1 MKKLIIMIASI
12 LLLSACSTADA
23 TTQDLKKVE
32 DKYDANIGV
41 YALNTATDEEITFNE
56 DKRFAYASTFKA
68 VSSAMLLE
76 KTPHNEL
83 NKKVHVSKEDIVPYS
98 PVLEKFINKDIT
110 IKKLIE
116 ATMLYSD
123 NTANNMIIEELGGYK
138 EVNKRLKSLDDK
150 TTKPSRM
157 EPELNIYD
165 PKSNRDTSTPQAF
178 GKTLNKLI
186 NDGRLS
192 KENKAFL
199 IDLMIHNK
207 SGDTL
212 IKKGAP
218 KNFKVADKSGQAI
231 TYASRND
238 VAFVYPKGESKPIV
252 LVIFTNK
259 EGKTD
264 KPNDKVVSETAK
276 VVLEKFNDK

>member
-1 MKKLIIMIASI
+1 MKKLILMIASI

-32 DKYDANIGV
+32 DKYDTNVGV

-83 NKKVHVSKEDIVPYS
+83 NKKVHISKEDIVPYS

-157 EPELNIYD
+157 EPELNNYD
-165 PKSNRDTSTPQAF
+165 PKSNKDTSTPKAF

-186 NDGRLS
+186 NDGHLS

-199 IDLMIHNK
+199 IDLMINNK

-238 VAFVYPKGESKPIV
+238 VAFVYPKGESKPII

-264 KPNDKVVSETAK
+264 KPNDKVISETAK
-276 VVLEKFNDK
+276 VVLEKFNEK

>member
-1 MKKLIIMIASI
+1 MKKLILMIASI

-41 YALNTATDEEITFNE
+41 YALNTATDKEITFNE

-68 VSSAMLLE
+68 ISSAMLLE
-76 KTPHNEL
+76 KTPHDEL
-83 NKKVHVSKEDIVPYS
+83 NKKVYVSKEDIVPYS
-98 PVLEKFINKDIT
+98 PVLEKFINKDIS

-123 NTANNMIIEELGGYK
+123 NTANNMIIEELDGYK

-157 EPELNIYD
+157 EPELNNYN

-186 NDGRLS
+186 KDGRLS
-192 KENKAFL
+192 KENKTFL
-199 IDLMIHNK
+199 IDLMVHNK

>member
-1 MKKLIIMIASI
+1 MKKLILIIASI

-32 DKYDANIGV
+32 DKYDANVGV

-68 VSSAMLLE
+68 VSSSMLLE
-76 KTPHNEL
+76 ETPHNEL

-157 EPELNIYD
+157 EPELNNYD
-165 PKSNRDTSTPQAF
+165 PKSNKDTSTPQAF

-186 NDGRLS
+186 NNGRLS

-199 IDLMIHNK
+199 IDLMIKNK

-238 VAFVYPKGESKPIV
+238 VALVYPKGESKPIV

-259 EGKTD
+259 EEKTD

>member
-1 MKKLIIMIASI
+1 MKKLIIIIASI

-32 DKYDANIGV
+32 DKYDANVGV
-41 YALNTATDEEITFNE
+41 HALNTATNEEITFNE

-68 VSSAMLLE
+68 VSSSMLLE

-157 EPELNIYD
+157 EPELNNFD
-165 PKSNRDTSTPQAF
+165 PKSNKDTSTPKAF

-199 IDLMIHNK
+199 IDLMINNK

-264 KPNDKVVSETAK
+264 KPNDKVISETAK

>member
-76 KTPHNEL
+76 KTPYNEL

-157 EPELNIYD
+157 EPELNNYD
-165 PKSNRDTSTPQAF
+165 PKNNRDTSTPQAF

-199 IDLMIHNK
+199 IDLMINNK

-238 VAFVYPKGESKPIV
+238 VALVYPKGESKPIV

>member
-1 MKKLIIMIASI
+1 MKKLILMIASI

-32 DKYDANIGV
+32 DKYDANVGV
-41 YALNTATDEEITFNE
+41 YALNTATDKEITFNE

-68 VSSAMLLE
+68 LSSAMLLE

-83 NKKVHVSKEDIVPYS
+83 NKKVHLSKEDIVPYS
-98 PVLEKFINKDIT
+98 PVLEKFINKDT
-110 IKKLIE
+110 SIKKLIE

-150 TTKPSRM
+150 TTKPSRI
-157 EPELNIYD
+157 EPELNNYN

-192 KENKAFL
+192 KENKTFL
-199 IDLMIHNK
+199 IDLMINNK

>member
-1 MKKLIIMIASI
+1 MKKLILMIASI

-32 DKYDANIGV
+32 DKYDANVGV
-41 YALNTATDEEITFNE
+41 YALNTATDKEITFNE

-68 VSSAMLLE
+68 ISSAMLLE

-138 EVNKRLKSLDDK
+138 EVNKRLNSLDDK

-157 EPELNIYD
+157 EPELNNYD
-165 PKSNRDTSTPQAF
+165 PKSNKDTSTPKAF

-199 IDLMIHNK
+199 IDLMINNK

-212 IKKGAP
+212 IKKGAL

-238 VAFVYPKGESKPIV
+238 VAFVYPKGETKPIV

-264 KPNDKVVSETAK
+264 KPNDKVISETAK
-276 VVLEKFNDK
+276 VVLEKINDK

>member
-123 NTANNMIIEELGGYK
+123 NTANNIIIEALGGYK

-199 IDLMIHNK
+199 IDLMINNK

>member
-1 MKKLIIMIASI
+1 MKKLILIIASI

-32 DKYDANIGV
+32 DKYDANVGV
-41 YALNTATDEEITFNE
+41 YALNTATDKEITFNE

-68 VSSAMLLE
+68 ISSAMLLE

-123 NTANNMIIEELGGYK
+123 NTANNMIIDELGGYK

-157 EPELNIYD
+157 EPELNNYD
-165 PKSNRDTSTPQAF
+165 PKSNKDTSTPKAF

-199 IDLMIHNK
+199 IDLMINNK

-238 VAFVYPKGESKPIV
+238 VALVYPKGESKPIV

>member
-1 MKKLIIMIASI
+1 MKKLILMIASI
-12 LLLSACSTADA
+12 LLLSACNTADA

-56 DKRFAYASTFKA
+56 DMRFAYASTFKA
-68 VSSAMLLE
+68 LSSAMLLE
-76 KTPHNEL
+76 KTPHNKL

-157 EPELNIYD
+157 EPELNNYD
-165 PKSNRDTSTPQAF
+165 PKNNRDTSTPQAF

-192 KENKAFL
+192 KENKTFL
-199 IDLMIHNK
+199 IDLMINNK

>member
-1 MKKLIIMIASI
+1 MKKLILMIASI

-32 DKYDANIGV
+32 DKYDANVGV

-83 NKKVHVSKEDIVPYS
+83 NKKVHISKEDIVPYS

-157 EPELNIYD
+157 EPELNNYD
-165 PKSNRDTSTPQAF
+165 PKSNKDTSTPKAF

-186 NDGRLS
+186 NDGHLS

-199 IDLMIHNK
+199 IDLMINNK

-218 KNFKVADKSGQAI
+218 NNFKVADKSGQAI

-238 VAFVYPKGESKPIV
+238 VAFVYPKGESKPII

-264 KPNDKVVSETAK
+264 KPNDKVISETAK
-276 VVLEKFNDK
+276 VVLEKFNEK

>member
-1 MKKLIIMIASI
+1 MKKLILMIASI

-68 VSSAMLLE
+68 LSSAMLLE
-76 KTPHNEL
+76 KTPHNKL

-98 PVLEKFINKDIT
+98 PVLEKFINKDIS

-157 EPELNIYD
+157 EPELNNYN
-165 PKSNRDTSTPQAF
+165 PKNNRDTSTPQAF

-192 KENKAFL
+192 KENKTFL
-199 IDLMIHNK
+199 IDLMINNK

>member
-1 MKKLIIMIASI
+1 MKKLILMIASI

-32 DKYDANIGV
+32 DKYDANVGV

-83 NKKVHVSKEDIVPYS
+83 NKKVHISKEDIVPYS

-123 NTANNMIIEELGGYK
+123 NTANNMIIEEIGGYK

-157 EPELNIYD
+157 EPELNNYD
-165 PKSNRDTSTPQAF
+165 PKSNKDTSTPKAF

-186 NDGRLS
+186 NDGHLS

-199 IDLMIHNK
+199 IDLMINNK

-238 VAFVYPKGESKPIV
+238 VAFVYPKGESKPII

-264 KPNDKVVSETAK
+264 KPNDKVISETAK
-276 VVLEKFNDK
+276 VVLEKFNEK

>member
-1 MKKLIIMIASI
+1 MKKLILMIASI
-12 LLLSACSTADA
+12 LLLSACNTADA

-68 VSSAMLLE
+68 LSSAMLLE
-76 KTPHNEL
+76 KTPHNKL

-157 EPELNIYD
+157 EPELNNYN
-165 PKSNRDTSTPQAF
+165 PKNNKDTSTPQAF

-192 KENKAFL
+192 KENKTFL
-199 IDLMIHNK
+199 IDLMINNK

-276 VVLEKFNDK
+276 VVL

>member
-76 KTPHNEL
+76 KTPYNEL

-157 EPELNIYD
+157 EPELNNYD
-165 PKSNRDTSTPQAF
+165 PKNNRDTSTPQAF

-199 IDLMIHNK
+199 IDLMINNK

-212 IKKGAP
+212 IKKGEP

-238 VAFVYPKGESKPIV
+238 VALVYPKGESKPIV

>member
-1 MKKLIIMIASI
+1 MKKLILMIASI

-32 DKYDANIGV
+32 DKYDANVGV

-76 KTPHNEL
+76 KTPHNKL
-83 NKKVHVSKEDIVPYS
+83 NKKGHVSKEDIVPYS

-157 EPELNIYD
+157 EPELNNYN
-165 PKSNRDTSTPQAF
+165 PKNNRDTSTPQAF

-192 KENKAFL
+192 KENKTFL
-199 IDLMIHNK
+199 IDLMINNK

>member
-1 MKKLIIMIASI
+1 MKKLILMIASI

-32 DKYDANIGV
+32 DKYDANVGV
-41 YALNTATDEEITFNE
+41 YALNTATDKEITFNE

-68 VSSAMLLE
+68 LSSAMLLE

-98 PVLEKFINKDIT
+98 PVLEKFINKDT
-110 IKKLIE
+110 SIKKLIE

-157 EPELNIYD
+157 EPELNNYD
-165 PKSNRDTSTPQAF
+165 PKNNRDTSTPQAF
-178 GKTLNKLI
+178 VKTLNKLI

-192 KENKAFL
+192 KENKTFL
-199 IDLMIHNK
+199 IDLMINNK

>member
-1 MKKLIIMIASI
+1 MKKLILMIASI

-41 YALNTATDEEITFNE
+41 YALNTVTDGEITFNE

-68 VSSAMLLE
+68 LSSAMLLE
-76 KTPHNEL
+76 KTPHNKL

-98 PVLEKFINKDIT
+98 PVLEKFINKDIS

-157 EPELNIYD
+157 EPELNNYN

-192 KENKAFL
+192 KENKTFL
-199 IDLMIHNK
+199 IDLMINNK

>member
-12 LLLSACSTADA
+12 LLLSACSNADA

-157 EPELNIYD
+157 EPELNNYD
-165 PKSNRDTSTPQAF
+165 PKNNRDTSTPQAF

-192 KENKAFL
+192 KDNKAFL
-199 IDLMIHNK
+199 IDLMINNK

-238 VAFVYPKGESKPIV
+238 VALVYPKGESKPIV

>member
-1 MKKLIIMIASI
+1 MKKLILLIASI

-32 DKYDANIGV
+32 DKYDANVGV
-41 YALNTATDEEITFNE
+41 YALNTATDEEISFNE

-138 EVNKRLKSLDDK
+138 EVYKRLKSLDDK
-150 TTKPSRM
+150 ITKPSRM
-157 EPELNIYD
+157 EPELNNYD
-165 PKSNRDTSTPQAF
+165 PKSNKDTSTPKAF

-192 KENKAFL
+192 KENKTFL
-199 IDLMIHNK
+199 IDLMINNK

-238 VAFVYPKGESKPIV
+238 IAFVYPKGESKPIV

>member
-1 MKKLIIMIASI
+1 MKKLILMIASI

-32 DKYDANIGV
+32 DKYDANVGV

-56 DKRFAYASTFKA
+56 DMRFAYASTFKA
-68 VSSAMLLE
+68 LSSAMLLE
-76 KTPHNEL
+76 KTPHNKL

-157 EPELNIYD
+157 EPELNNYD
-165 PKSNRDTSTPQAF
+165 PKNNRDTSTPQAF

-192 KENKAFL
+192 KENKTFL
-199 IDLMIHNK
+199 IDLMINNK

>member
-1 MKKLIIMIASI
+1 MKKLILMIASI

-32 DKYDANIGV
+32 DKYDANVGV
-41 YALNTATDEEITFNE
+41 YALNTATDKEITFNE

-68 VSSAMLLE
+68 LSSAMLLE

-98 PVLEKFINKDIT
+98 PVLEKFINKDT
-110 IKKLIE
+110 SIKKLIE

-157 EPELNIYD
+157 EPELNNYD
-165 PKSNRDTSTPQAF
+165 PKNNRDTSTPQAF

-192 KENKAFL
+192 KENKTFL
-199 IDLMIHNK
+199 IDLMINNK

>member
-1 MKKLIIMIASI
+1 MKKLILIIASI

-32 DKYDANIGV
+32 DKYDANVGV

-157 EPELNIYD
+157 EPELNNYD
-165 PKSNRDTSTPQAF
+165 PKSNKDTSTPKAF

-199 IDLMIHNK
+199 IDLMINSK

-238 VAFVYPKGESKPIV
+238 IAFVYPKGESKPIV

>member
-199 IDLMIHNK
+199 IDLMINNK

-212 IKKGAP
+212 IKKDAP

>member
-1 MKKLIIMIASI
+1 MKKLILIIASI
-12 LLLSACSTADA
+12 FLLSACSTADA
-23 TTQDLKKVE
+23 TTEDLKKVE
-32 DKYDANIGV
+32 DKYDANVGV

-68 VSSAMLLE
+68 VSSSMLLE

-138 EVNKRLKSLDDK
+138 EVNKRLQSLDDK

-157 EPELNIYD
+157 EPELNNYD
-165 PKSNRDTSTPQAF
+165 PKSNKDTSTPKAF
-178 GKTLNKLI
+178 GKTLIKLI

-199 IDLMIHNK
+199 IDLMINNK

-238 VAFVYPKGESKPIV
+238 VALVYPKGETKPIV

-276 VVLEKFNDK
+276 VILEKFNDK

>member
-1 MKKLIIMIASI
+1 MKKLILMLASI

-32 DKYDANIGV
+32 DKYDANVGV
-41 YALNTATDEEITFNE
+41 YALNTATDKEITFNE

-83 NKKVHVSKEDIVPYS
+83 NKKFHVSKEDIVPYS
-98 PVLEKFINKDIT
+98 PVLEKFINKDIS

-157 EPELNIYD
+157 EPELNNYD
-165 PKSNRDTSTPQAF
+165 PKNNRDTSTPKAF

-186 NDGRLS
+186 NNGHLS

-199 IDLMIHNK
+199 IDLMINNK

-264 KPNDKVVSETAK
+264 KPNDKVVNETAK

>member
-123 NTANNMIIEELGGYK
+123 NTANNIIIEALGGYK

-157 EPELNIYD
+157 EPELNNYD
-165 PKSNRDTSTPQAF
+165 PKNNRDTSTPQAF

-199 IDLMIHNK
+199 IDLMINNK

>member
-1 MKKLIIMIASI
+1 MKKLILMIASI

-56 DKRFAYASTFKA
+56 DKRFVYASTFKA

-123 NTANNMIIEELGGYK
+123 NTANNIIIEALGGYK

-157 EPELNIYD
+157 EPELNNYD
-165 PKSNRDTSTPQAF
+165 PKNNRDTSTPQAF

-199 IDLMIHNK
+199 IDLMINNK

>member
-1 MKKLIIMIASI
+1 MIASI

-32 DKYDANIGV
+32 DKYDANVGV
-41 YALNTATDEEITFNE
+41 YALNTATDKEITFNE

-68 VSSAMLLE
+68 ISSAMLLE

-157 EPELNIYD
+157 EPELNNYD
-165 PKSNRDTSTPQAF
+165 PKNNRDTSTPQAF

-192 KENKAFL
+192 KENKTFL
-199 IDLMIHNK
+199 IDLMINNK

-276 VVLEKFNDK
+276 VVLEKFSDK

>member
-1 MKKLIIMIASI
+1 MKKLILMIASI

-123 NTANNMIIEELGGYK
+123 NTANNIIIEALGGYK

-157 EPELNIYD
+157 EPELNNYD
-165 PKSNRDTSTPQAF
+165 PKNNRDTSTPQAF

-199 IDLMIHNK
+199 IDLMINNK

>member
-1 MKKLIIMIASI
+1 MKKLILMIASI

-23 TTQDLKKVE
+23 TTEDLKKIE
-32 DKYDANIGV
+32 DKYDANVSV

-157 EPELNIYD
+157 EPELNNYD
-165 PKSNRDTSTPQAF
+165 PKNNRDTSTPQAF

-192 KENKAFL
+192 KENKTFL
-199 IDLMIHNK
+199 IDLMINNK

-264 KPNDKVVSETAK
+264 KPNDKVISETAK
-276 VVLEKFNDK
+276 VVL

>member
-41 YALNTATDEEITFNE
+41 YALNTETDEEITFNE

-123 NTANNMIIEELGGYK
+123 NTANNIIIEELGGYK

-157 EPELNIYD
+157 EPELNNYD

-199 IDLMIHNK
+199 IDLMINNK

>member
-1 MKKLIIMIASI
+1 MKKLILMIASI

-32 DKYDANIGV
+32 DKYDANVGV
-41 YALNTATDEEITFNE
+41 YALNTATDKEITFNE

-68 VSSAMLLE
+68 LSSAMLLE

-83 NKKVHVSKEDIVPYS
+83 NKKVHVSKEDIVAYS
-98 PVLEKFINKDIT
+98 PVLEKFINKDT
-110 IKKLIE
+110 SIKKLIE

-157 EPELNIYD
+157 EPELNNYD
-165 PKSNRDTSTPQAF
+165 PKNNRDTSTPQAF
-178 GKTLNKLI
+178 VKTLNKLI

-192 KENKAFL
+192 KENKTFL
-199 IDLMIHNK
+199 IDLMINNK

>member
-1 MKKLIIMIASI
+1 MKKLILMIASI
-12 LLLSACSTADA
+12 LLLSACSNADA

-32 DKYDANIGV
+32 DKYDANVGV

-83 NKKVHVSKEDIVPYS
+83 NKKVHISKEDIVPYS

-157 EPELNIYD
+157 EPELNNYD
-165 PKSNRDTSTPQAF
+165 PKSNKDTSTPKAF

-186 NDGRLS
+186 NDGHLS

-199 IDLMIHNK
+199 IDLMINNK

-238 VAFVYPKGESKPIV
+238 VAFVYPKGESKPII

-264 KPNDKVVSETAK
+264 KPNDKVISETAK
-276 VVLEKFNDK
+276 VVLEKFNEK

>member
-1 MKKLIIMIASI
+1 MKKLILMIASI

-32 DKYDANIGV
+32 DKYDANVGV

-83 NKKVHVSKEDIVPYS
+83 NKKVHISKEDIVPYS

-157 EPELNIYD
+157 EPELNNYD
-165 PKSNRDTSTPQAF
+165 PKSNKDTSTPKAF

-186 NDGRLS
+186 NDGHLS

-199 IDLMIHNK
+199 IDLMINNK

-231 TYASRND
+231 TYASSND
-238 VAFVYPKGESKPIV
+238 VAFVYPKGESKPII

-264 KPNDKVVSETAK
+264 KPNDKVISETAK
-276 VVLEKFNDK
+276 VVLEKFNEK

>member
-1 MKKLIIMIASI
+1 MKKLILMIASI

-32 DKYDANIGV
+32 DKYDVNIGV

-68 VSSAMLLE
+68 LSSAMLLE
-76 KTPHNEL
+76 KTPHNKL

-98 PVLEKFINKDIT
+98 PVLEKFINKDIS

-157 EPELNIYD
+157 EPELNNYN

-192 KENKAFL
+192 KENKTFL
-199 IDLMIHNK
+199 IDLMINNK

>member
-123 NTANNMIIEELGGYK
+123 NTANNIIIEELGGYK

-157 EPELNIYD
+157 EPELNNYD
-165 PKSNRDTSTPQAF
+165 PKNNRDTSTPQAF

-199 IDLMIHNK
+199 IDLMINNK

-238 VAFVYPKGESKPIV
+238 VALVYPKGESKPIV

>member
-1 MKKLIIMIASI
+1 MKKLILMIASI

-41 YALNTATDEEITFNE
+41 YALNTANDKEITFNE

-76 KTPHNEL
+76 KTPHNKL

-98 PVLEKFINKDIT
+98 PVLEKFINKDIS

-123 NTANNMIIEELGGYK
+123 NTANNMIIDELGGYK

-157 EPELNIYD
+157 EPELNNYN

-186 NDGRLS
+186 KDGRLS

-199 IDLMIHNK
+199 IDLMINNK

-218 KNFKVADKSGQAI
+218 KNFKVADKSGQAT

-259 EGKTD
+259 ESKTD
-264 KPNDKVVSETAK
+264 KPNDKVVSEIAK

>member
-1 MKKLIIMIASI
+1 MKKLILMIASI

-68 VSSAMLLE
+68 LSSAMLLE

-98 PVLEKFINKDIT
+98 PVLEKFINKDT
-110 IKKLIE
+110 SIKKLIE

-157 EPELNIYD
+157 EPELNNYD
-165 PKSNRDTSTPQAF
+165 PKNNRDTSTPQAF
-178 GKTLNKLI
+178 VKTLNKLI

-192 KENKAFL
+192 KENKTFL
-199 IDLMIHNK
+199 IDLMINNK

>member
-1 MKKLIIMIASI
+1 MKKLILMIASI

-23 TTQDLKKVE
+23 TTEDLKKIE
-32 DKYDANIGV
+32 DKYDANVSV

-157 EPELNIYD
+157 EPELNNYD
-165 PKSNRDTSTPQAF
+165 PKNNRDTSTPQAF

-192 KENKAFL
+192 KENKTFL
-199 IDLMIHNK
+199 IDLMINNK

-264 KPNDKVVSETAK
+264 KPNDKVISETAK